1 MRRLH
6 RANWERPRLSALQLF
21 LGIRTLF
28 ICCTR
33 GITEEDHQEEKTCRK
48 DNKVPPPDKTANV
61 KNNKDLQGTLH
72 EEASPPSG
80 DGRTRSS
87 FCSSYAVESL
97 LGQGGFAK
105 TVLVWSTTTWRT
117 SVAKIPI
124 RREDCATVTS
134 KEIEAL
140 TTLVHPNIVRLVD
153 VATDGVCDII
163 VTEYCSGG
171 TLFDAL
177 ARHLMTPSRSWGD
190 RVVSYFRQ
198 IVSAVS
204 FMHEKNFV
212 HLDLKTDNLVLDAE
226 EKVVKVIDFGLSA
239 RTSVVYE
246 REIKGFRGTPWYM
259 APEVVDKAQ
268 HPYAGG
274 KVDVWALGCVLYEL
288 CEGCLPYYEP
298 WMKDLLLKYQM
309 EHFLRCCALGGP
321 AFNLLV
327 SGVFTKSQERTLL
340 SVLKCMLDP
349 KPESRLTIW
358 QVRQFTLPDNRK

>member
-1 MRRLH
+1 MRRPQ
-6 RANWERPRLSALQLF
+6 RVNRERLRLKALRLF
-21 LGIRTLF
+21 LGIKTLF
-28 ICCTR
+28 TCFTR
-33 GITEEDHQEEKTCRK
+33 GVTEEDQEGKSCRK
-48 DNKVPPPDKTANV
+48 ENKVPPSEKTGNV
-61 KNNKDLQGTLH
+61 KNTKDLQGTLH
-72 EEASPPSG
+72 QEASPPSG
-80 DGRTRSS
+80 GERTRSS
-87 FCSSYAVESL
+87 FSSNYAVESL

-105 TVLVWSTTTWRT
+105 TVLVRSTTTGRT

-124 RREDCATVTS
+124 RREDSATVTTN
-134 KEIEAL
+134 EIEAL

-153 VATDGVCDII
+153 IATDGVCDII

-177 ARHLMTPSRSWGD
+177 SRHLMTPSWGD
-190 RVVSYFRQ
+190 RVVSYFKQ
-198 IVSAVS
+198 IVSAVC

-226 EKVVKVIDFGLSA
+226 QKVVKVIDFGLSA
-239 RTSVVYE
+239 RTSGVYK

-298 WMKDLLLKYQM
+298 WMNDLLLKYQM
-309 EHFLRCCALGGP
+309 EHFLRSCALGGP
-321 AFNLLV
+321 GFNLLI
-327 SGVFTKSQERTLL
+327 SGVFRESQERALL
-340 SVLKCMLDP
+340 SVLQCMLDP
-349 KPESRLTIW
+349 KPESRVTIW
-358 QVRQFTLPDNRK
+358 QVRQYRLPDDRK

>member
-6 RANWERPRLSALQLF
+6 RANWERLRLSALQLF

-28 ICCTR
+28 TSCIKGT
-33 GITEEDHQEEKTCRK
+33 IEKEQEENVCS
-48 DNKVPPPDKTANV
+48 NEHEVPRSDKTGNV
-61 KNNKDLQGTLH
+61 KKNKDLQGTLH
-72 EEASPPSG
+72 EETSPP
-80 DGRTRSS
+80 TRSS

-117 SVAKIPI
+117 RVAKIPI

-134 KEIEAL
+134 NEIEAL

-204 FMHEKNFV
+204 FMHDKNFV

-298 WMKDLLLKYQM
+298 WMKDLLLQYQM
-309 EHFLRCCALGGP
+309 EHFLRSCALGGP